1 MINKIKFTARKIVL
15 LGMLL
20 ILHSS
25 CQNSNDPT
33 IQILVFTTTAVSN
46 ISQTS
51 VSSGGNISS
60 DGGATI
66 TSRGVCWST
75 SQNPTITDTKT
86 SDGAGSGSYTSNI
99 TGLMPNTVYFLRA
112 YVEVG
117 STMGYGNEISFTT
130 KKEIPTTVTDSDGNV
145 YNTVTLAGK
154 TWMKEN
160 LKTTKYKNATAIAFP
175 NSNNAGWQ
183 TNTTGAYAWYNNDIA
198 NKSIY
203 GALYNW
209 QAVNTGN
216 LCPTDWHVSTDAEW
230 TSLTDSLGGE
240 TIAGGKLKE
249 TGTTH
254 WNAANATNE
263 TEFTALPGGSRDI
276 SGSYDTK
283 GFNGYYWTAN
293 DGSSTL
299 DALSRYMYY
308 GNGFIYRYSYNKK
321 LGYSV
326 RCVFD
331 D

>member
-1 MINKIKFTARKIVL
+1 MINKIIFPARKIVL

-46 ISQTS
+46 ITQTS

-117 STMGYGNEISFTT
+117 SSMGYGNEISFTT

-175 NSNNAGWQ
+175 NSNNAAWQ

-198 NKSIY
+198 NKNIY

-230 TSLTDSLGGE
+230 ISLTDSLGGE

-254 WNAANATNE
+254 WTTPNTGATN
-263 TEFTALPGGSRDI
+263 TTGFTALPGSSRP
-276 SGSYDTK
+276 T
-283 GFNGYYWTAN
+283 
-293 DGSSTL
+293 DGSFSDFASSGLWWSVSEVSTTNVIFSAL
-299 DALSRYMYY
+299 DYTEARV
-308 GNGFIYRYSYNKK
+308 YSYNTNK
-321 LGYSV
+321 LYGYSV
-326 RCVFD
+326 RCVKD
-331 D
+331 